1 MARALPALWGGR
13 ALSSH
18 ACFFRFPTF
27 APVAAKVSN
36 EPKLRDAAQP
46 LIVGFLQDRRTI
58 VAYRWNHIVGG
69 ASHDLSLYD
78 SLRGRRL
85 VVARLF

>member
-1 MARALPALWGGR
+1 MRGA
-13 ALSSH
+13 
-18 ACFFRFPTF
+18 
-27 APVAAKVSN
+27 SN
-36 EPKLRDAAQP
+36 DPIEPKLRDAAQP

-69 ASHDLSLYD
+69 ASHDLSLHD

>member
-36 EPKLRDAAQP
+36 EPTVQDFCVAAK
-46 LIVGFLQDRRTI
+46 VGAQ
-58 VAYRWNHIVGG
+58 VSAV
-69 ASHDLSLYD
+69 DLN
-78 SLRGRRL
+78 
-85 VVARLF
+85 AH